1 MDSCCT
7 NALVIV
13 QGTTPILILN
23 LNYDLSEGYD
33 VSVGVKTG
41 INKKFILT
49 NDDLVI
55 TPNEC
60 GCQVD
65 CQFTQ
70 EQTLSMNR
78 AIWVQLKA
86 KDLYTDYVIGT
97 LEYKIDVIKMID
109 KEVM

>member
-1 MDSCCT
+1 MSECCT
-7 NALVIV
+7 NELVIV

-23 LNYDLSEGYD
+23 LNYDISQDYD
-33 VSVGVKTG
+33 VSVAVKTG

-70 EQTLSMNR
+70 EQTLMMNR

-86 KDLYTDYVIGT
+86 KDLFTGNVIGT
-97 LEYKIDVIKMID
+97 LEYQIDVVRIID
-109 KEVM
+109 KGVM